1 MEYELKPSHF
11 FLQQIEELSDETKRI
26 VEID

>member
-11 FLQQIEELSDETKRI
+11 FLQQIDELNDEAKRV